1 MSTGGTKTERR
12 ICKICKKEFAGDVK
26 SCPEH
31 GGELVASS
39 QFLDK
44 LVGTIFAERYEI
56 LAVAGQGGMST
67 VYKARHTYMDRIV
80 AVKLLHP
87 HLVSD
92 PISIQ
97 RFQQESKAASSLSHP
112 NVITVF
118 DFGVSEGMA
127 YLVMDYLDGP
137 TVGDLI
143 DQGGAVPEREALDIF
158 RQVLRGLA
166 HAHSKGVIHR
176 DLKPRNL
183 VLKVEEDGSVLL
195 KIVDFGIAKIVP
207 QDGEASQHLTL
218 TGEVFGS
225 PIYMSPEQCAGN
237 KLDKRADFYSLG
249 CVMYEVL
256 TGLPPLIGS
265 NAVETMSMHINDNA
279 PSFRESSPG
288 TRVTERTESVVLRCL
303 QKKVKHRYDNAVDI
317 LEALPPDTEVP
328 EVEVQATTVAHRL
341 NDMLAEGAHTGVR
354 TPSSRK
360 IGKRKRR
367 FWKASS
373 KTVAIILGGVL
384 ACLASFCT
392 FYPGPSEDVGTPLE
406 KCTWWLELSLADF
419 LMDKQAYHAAIAVLE
434 DAYYRASQM
443 GEGATSQNA
452 SKMIETLS
460 KLVLAYNG
468 VGNSEK
474 QEQSLETIIQLD
486 GERWDQKAAEIM
498 NDLGETDVLIDK
510 LMAKNKPVQEH
521 LSEPSMNWAGGTF
534 MIVEV
539 ARRLDA
545 RKKYAMEGNLLDKAE
560 HVFARLYGDKYVGLA
575 SLMMQHAECF
585 RNQDRSEEIESN
597 NYYPRILAIQENFA
611 RTSQGIS
618 GNKPLTDAQ
627 AAKSPDFIR
636 ALLKYGQWLRDRSRF
651 EGAQGAGR
659 YLAQAID
666 YAEDCKLIK
675 PDELAEFY
683 MSYADYLQQIKD
695 VEQAARF
702 KDKAAQVRASV
713 KVSRRLEHS
722 PHRLH

>member
-1 MSTGGTKTERR
+1 MSSGGTKTERK
-12 ICKICKKEFAGDVK
+12 ICKICKKDFAGDVM

-31 GGELVASS
+31 GGELVPSS
-39 QFLDK
+39 KFTDK

-56 LAVAGQGGMST
+56 LSIAGQGGMST
-67 VYKARHTYMDRIV
+67 VYKARHTYMERTV

-112 NVITVF
+112 NIITVF

-176 DLKPRNL
+176 DLKPRNI

-195 KIVDFGIAKIVP
+195 KIVDFGIAKILP

-225 PIYMSPEQCAGN
+225 PIYMSPEQCSGQR
-237 KLDKRADFYSLG
+237 LDKRADFYSLG

-256 TGLPPLIGS
+256 TGLPPLVGS
-265 NAVETMSMHINDNA
+265 NAVETMSMHVNDPA
-279 PSFRESSPG
+279 PTFKESAPEIK
-288 TRVTERTESVVLRCL
+288 VTDRTEQVVLKCL
-303 QKKVKHRYDNAVDI
+303 QKKVKQRFESAIEI

-328 EVEVQATTVAHRL
+328 EIEEQSTTVAHRL
-341 NDMLAEGAHTGVR
+341 NDILAAGTHAGIR

-360 IGKRKRR
+360 IGRR
-367 FWKASS
+367 RRQLWRISS
-373 KTVAIILGGVL
+373 KTVAIILGGILLLL
-384 ACLASFCT
+384 AFFCT
-392 FYPGPSEDVGTPLE
+392 FYPGPKEDIGTPLE
-406 KCTWWLELSLADF
+406 KCTWWLEMSLADV
-419 LMDKQAYHAAIAVLE
+419 LMDRQAYRPAIAVLE
-434 DAYYRASQM
+434 DAFYRADQM
-443 GEGATSQNA
+443 GEGGVYSRNT
-452 SKMIETLS
+452 SKMIETQT

-468 VGNSEK
+468 IGDSEK
-474 QEQSLETIIQLD
+474 QEGALQTIIKLD
-486 GERWDQKAAEIM
+486 SERWDARAAEIM
-498 NDLGETDVLIDK
+498 SDLAVTEVMIDN
-510 LMAKNKPVQEH
+510 LMAKNKPIQEH
-521 LSEPSMNWAGGTF
+521 LSDPSMNWAGGTF

-545 RKKYAMEGNLLDKAE
+545 NKKYVMEGNLLDKAQR
-560 HVFARLYGDKYVGLA
+560 VFTRLYGDKYVGLA
-575 SLMMQHAECF
+575 ALMLQHAECLG
-585 RNQDRSEEIESN
+585 NQDRAEEVDRN
-597 NYYPRILAIQENFA
+597 NFYPRILAIQENFA
-611 RTSQGIS
+611 RTSLGIS
-618 GNKPLTDAQ
+618 GNKPFTDAE
-627 AAKSPDFIR
+627 AAKAPDYIR
-636 ALLKYGQWLRDRSRF
+636 ALLRYGQWLRDRNRF
-651 EGAQGAGR
+651 DGPDGAGH
-659 YLAQAID
+659 YLLQAID

-683 MSYADYLQQIKD
+683 MSYADYL
-695 VEQAARF
+695 EQTKSSQEAAKFR
-702 KDKAAQVRASV
+702 DKAAQARASV
-713 KVSRRLEHS
+713 KVSK
-722 PHRLH
+722 

>member
-12 ICKICKKEFAGDVK
+12 ICKICKKEFVGDVK

-31 GGELVASS
+31 GGELIPSS

-56 LAVAGQGGMST
+56 LSIAGQGGMST
-67 VYKARHTYMDRIV
+67 VYKARHTYMERTV

-92 PISIQ
+92 PASIQ

-118 DFGVSEGMA
+118 DFGVCEGMA

-195 KIVDFGIAKIVP
+195 KIVDFGIAKILP

-225 PIYMSPEQCAGN
+225 PIYMSPEQCSGQR
-237 KLDKRADFYSLG
+237 LDKRADFYSLG

-256 TGLPPLIGS
+256 TGLPPLVGT
-265 NAVETMSMHINDNA
+265 NAVETMSMHVNDNV
-279 PSFRESSPG
+279 PTFRESAPEV
-288 TRVTERTESVVLRCL
+288 RVTERTENVVLKCL
-303 QKKVKHRYDNAVDI
+303 QKKVKQRYKAAVDI

-328 EVEVQATTVAHRL
+328 EIEEQTSTVAHRL
-341 NDMLAEGAHTGVR
+341 NDIVSAGTHAGIR

-360 IGKRKRR
+360 IGRRKRQ
-367 FWKASS
+367 FWKISS
-373 KTVAIILGGVL
+373 KTVAIILGGML
-384 ACLASFCT
+384 LGIAFFSA
-392 FYPGPSEDVGTPLE
+392 FYPGPKEDIGTPIE
-406 KCTWWLELSLADF
+406 KCTWWLEMSLADL
-419 LMDKQAYHAAIAVLE
+419 LMDKQAYPPAIAVLE
-434 DAYYRASQM
+434 DAFYRASQM
-443 GEGATSQNA
+443 GEGGIASRNA
-452 SKMIETLS
+452 SKMIETQT

-474 QEQSLETIIQLD
+474 QEESLETIIQLD
-486 GERWDQKAAEIM
+486 GERWDQRASEIM
-498 NDLGETDVLIDK
+498 SDLGDTDAMIDN

-521 LSEPSMNWAGGTF
+521 LSDPSMNWAGGTF

-545 RKKYAMEGNLLDKAE
+545 RKKYVMEGNLLDKAE
-560 HVFARLYGDKYVGLA
+560 HVFARLYGESYVGLA

-585 RNQDRSEEIESN
+585 RNQDRSEEIEKN
-597 NYYPRILAIQENFA
+597 KYYPRILAIQENFA
-611 RTSQGIS
+611 RTSMGIS
-618 GNKPLTDAQ
+618 GNRPLTDAE
-627 AAKSPDFIR
+627 AAKAPDYIR
-636 ALLKYGQWLRDRSRF
+636 ALLKDGQWLRDRSRF
-651 EGAQGAGR
+651 EGPEGAGH
-659 YLAQAID
+659 YLELAIG

-683 MSYADYLQQIKD
+683 MSYADYLEQINNPQ
-695 VEQAARF
+695 QAAKFR
-702 KDKAAQVRASV
+702 DKAAQVRASV
-713 KVSRRLEHS
+713 KISKQ
-722 PHRLH
+722 